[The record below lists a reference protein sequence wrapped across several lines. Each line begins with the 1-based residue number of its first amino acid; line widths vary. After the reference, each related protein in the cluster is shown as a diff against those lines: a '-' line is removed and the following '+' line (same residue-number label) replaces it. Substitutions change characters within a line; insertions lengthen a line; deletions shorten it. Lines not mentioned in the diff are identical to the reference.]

1 MVIRIQNLG
10 LVEIPAILISVFIL
24 LKMGRRMPLC
34 ITMVAGGIA
43 CLLTTILPPSTYYG
57 YNTFIFFRIRA
68 HFTVLR
74 YPLFADTNEWVSL
87 SLVMAGKFSVSS
99 SNVIMPLYTAELFPT
114 VIRNLGVG
122 TSNIPAGIA
131 LIMVPYLW
139 DLVSP
144 DGVSSKFENKEFRR
158 KPRQRHRFGQDFL
171 TRGRVWRKTIFS

>member
-1 MVIRIQNLG
+1 
-10 LVEIPAILISVFIL
+10 
-24 LKMGRRMPLC
+24 MGRRMPLC

-43 CLLTTILPPSTYYG
+43 CLLTTILPPSIYYG
-57 YNTFIFFRIRA
+57 YNACIFFHIRA
-68 HFTVLR
+68 HFTILR
-74 YPLFADTNEWVSL
+74 YRLFTDTNEWVSL

-139 DLVSP
+139 DLVSSAE
-144 DGVSSKFENKEFRR
+144 DSLKFKNREFRR
-158 KPRQRHRFGQDFL
+158 KPC
-171 TRGRVWRKTIFS
+171 